1 MNTTKLNEEL
11 LDFTKMCGLKF
22 PELDLSLDQLKRLL
36 EGYRE
41 HGGHLCHYLEDC
53 DAFNEDEALQITEK
67 IKCALQDDVVLEIA
81 ISEPDEKNWA
91 RFDRKID
98 ELGTSFGDWMRIL
111 RIAWLESEIER
122 RQS

>member
-67 IKCALQDDVVLEIA
+67 IKWSLQHHLVLESA
-81 ISEPDEKNWA
+81 ISEPDEKSWA
-91 RFDRKID
+91 RFNRKID
-98 ELGTSFGDWMRIL
+98 ELDTPFDNWIRIL